1 MADITKRWFNDGT
14 DEITCPYCGAEWS
27 DSWEMSDSGEE
38 ICDECGN
45 KFWYEREVSVSY
57 TSHRISDDGEVD
69 YCDDL
74 IKKEQQSRRK
84 ETDGN

>member
-38 ICDECGN
+38 ICDYEFIFNAGETKVSASEAYKVIGN
-45 KFWYEREVSVSY
+45 AVPPILAYSIGK
-57 TSHRISDDGEVD
+57 RIASIW
-69 YCDDL
+69 DDL
-74 IKKEQQSRRK
+74 FH
-84 ETDGN
+84 